1 MVTPKVE
8 KLYNGLILKYDKINK
23 LLPVS
28 FNQEEEAMD
37 AMLEQQGLRT
47 ALDKIKYLY
56 AEIRPELKATPTAS
70 HYEQARLRTYKEI
83 RERASSQS
91 MHEIMLILYYTPEYI
106 ALGTT
111 VWQMHYHIGQAII
124 AYVVQNEEDVISF
137 LKGEPH
143 EQQ

>member
-1 MVTPKVE
+1 MLTPKVE
-8 KLYNGLILKYDKINK
+8 KLYKSLIVKYDKIDK

-47 ALDKIKYLY
+47 AISKIRYLY
-56 AEIRPELKATPTAS
+56 NEMHPERKTHVALS

-83 RERASSQS
+83 RDRASSQS
-91 MHEIMLILYYTPEYI
+91 MHKIMLVLYYTPEYI
-106 ALGTT
+106 ALGTD

-124 AYVVQNEEDVISF
+124 TYVVQNEKDVISF
-137 LKGEPH
+137 LEGEPN
-143 EQQ
+143 EQ

>member
-1 MVTPKVE
+1 MLTPKVE
-8 KLYNGLILKYDKINK
+8 RLYKSLIVKYDRINK

-47 ALDKIKYLY
+47 AMAKINYLY
-56 AEIRPELKATPTAS
+56 EELYPDLRVSVTLS
-70 HYEQARLRTYKEI
+70 HYERARIRTYKEI
-83 RERASSQS
+83 KDRASSQS
-91 MHEIMLILYYTPEYI
+91 MHEIMLVLYDTPEYK

-124 AYVVQNEEDVISF
+124 TYVIDNEKDVISF
-137 LKGEPH
+137 LKGESH
-143 EQQ
+143 EQ

>member
-1 MVTPKVE
+1 MLTLKVE
-8 KLYNGLILKYDKINK
+8 KLYKGLIVKYDKINK

-37 AMLEQQGLRT
+37 AMLEQQGLRS

-56 AEIRPELKATPTAS
+56 GEMHPELKATTAAS

-91 MHEIMLILYYTPEYI
+91 MHEIMLALYYTPEYI
-106 ALGTT
+106 ALGDA

-124 AYVVQNEEDVISF
+124 AYVIENEKDVISF
-137 LKGEPH
+137 LEGESH
-143 EQQ
+143 EQ